1 MNKQNEKTWDEYR
14 KHHRKCPKCG
24 NGYIYQTL
32 LGYQLPPD
40 WNRATCHTKGCGWVG
55 TVDDLK

>member
-1 MNKQNEKTWDEYR
+1 MNEQNEKTWDEYR

-24 NGYIYQTL
+24 NSYISQTL
-32 LGYQLPPD
+32 LGYHLPPD
-40 WNRATCHTKGCGWVG
+40 LNRATCHTKGCGWVG